1 MVESLNFGKIL
12 KELRQKSGLT
22 QKQLAAQMGVT
33 KSLISFYELQE
44 RVPSPSV
51 LVKLSTIFHVST
63 DYLLGLEKGR
73 SLDVSGLTEREETAV
88 IRMVEILSKKK
99 QQCGNVE

>member
-51 LVKLSTIFHVST
+51 LIKLSTIFHVST
-63 DYLLGLEKGR
+63 DYLLGIDTTKR
-73 SLDVSGLTEREETAV
+73 LDVSDLDEDDIKV
-88 IRMVEILSKKK
+88 ISLMIDTLRRKNKR
-99 QQCGNVE
+99 

>member
-1 MVESLNFGKIL
+1 MVESLNLGKIL
-12 KELRQKSGLT
+12 KELRLKSGLT

-51 LVKLSTIFHVST
+51 LVKLSAIFHVST
-63 DYLLGLEKGR
+63 DYLLGIDTTKR
-73 SLDVSGLTEREETAV
+73 LDVSDLDEDDIKV
-88 IRMVEILSKKK
+88 VSLMVDTLRKKNK
-99 QQCGNVE
+99 K

>member
-12 KELRQKSGLT
+12 KELRLKSGLT

-51 LVKLSTIFHVST
+51 LVKLSAIFHVST
-63 DYLLGLEKGR
+63 DYLLGIATTKR
-73 SLDVSGLTEREETAV
+73 LDVSDLDEDDIKV
-88 IRMVEILSKKK
+88 VSLMVDTLRKKNK
-99 QQCGNVE
+99 K

>member
-22 QKQLAAQMGVT
+22 QNQLAEQMGVT
-33 KSLISFYELQE
+33 ISLISFYELQE

-63 DYLLGLEKGR
+63 DYLLGIDTTKR
-73 SLDVSGLTEREETAV
+73 LDVSDLDEDDIKV
-88 IRMVEILSKKK
+88 ISLMIDTLRRKNKR
-99 QQCGNVE
+99 

>member
-12 KELRQKSGLT
+12 KELRLKSGLT

-51 LVKLSTIFHVST
+51 LIKLSTIFHVST
-63 DYLLGLEKGR
+63 DYLLGIDTTKR
-73 SLDVSGLTEREETAV
+73 LDVSDLEEDDIKVVSLMIDTL
-88 IRMVEILSKKK
+88 RKKNRK
-99 QQCGNVE
+99 